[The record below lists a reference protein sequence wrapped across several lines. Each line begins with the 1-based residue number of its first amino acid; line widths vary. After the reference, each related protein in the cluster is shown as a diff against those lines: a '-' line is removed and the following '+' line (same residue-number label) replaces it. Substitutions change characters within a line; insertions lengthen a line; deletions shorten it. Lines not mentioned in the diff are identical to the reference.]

1 MPVRQIPLSRR
12 SHVTGAQPL
21 AAGMDMIG
29 HESALERDFVLLQR
43 LDPAVLAIEEQPVKI
58 SWAASDGRVRYYTPD
73 YRVVRQDGT
82 ELVEVKYRQ
91 DLRANWSQYRDRLIA
106 ARDWAR
112 LHGMSF
118 RIATERGI
126 RTARLLNAKRL
137 VPRMRDPI
145 DHLLQQDCIELLD
158 RGGPLTFRQVVEAL
172 TAQGRPEG
180 DVLAALWPM
189 IARRF
194 VTCDLDVPISG
205 GTLLFVQ
212 CRNF

>member
-1 MPVRQIPLSRR
+1 
-12 SHVTGAQPL
+12 
-21 AAGMDMIG
+21 MIG

-118 RIATERGI
+118 RIATERDPDGASAE
-126 RTARLLNAKRL
+126 RQAAGAADAR
-137 VPRMRDPI
+137 P
-145 DHLLQQDCIELLD
+145 D
-158 RGGPLTFRQVVEAL
+158 RPSTPAGLHRA
-172 TAQGRPEG
+172 
-180 DVLAALWPM
+180 
-189 IARRF
+189 
-194 VTCDLDVPISG
+194 S
-205 GTLLFVQ
+205 
-212 CRNF
+212 